1 MVSFGRINFDL
12 EFFFRYLFNPPD
24 IIWHGLGITV
34 EVAIIAQTA
43 GVILGLGVALARLSR
58 NPIFRGWAILYSWAW
73 RGTPILVQLLIVY
86 TGIAAA
92 GIYRYPDFEIGPI
105 VVPGALQ
112 AALITL
118 SLNEAAYMG
127 EIFRAAIQAIDRGQI
142 DAARA
147 IGMRPITALRWVIL
161 PQAARIVVPPL
172 GNEFTLMIKGTSL
185 LSVIGV
191 RELFGTVQNINS
203 ATFRTFELFII
214 AALWYLAMT
223 TVLSL
228 VQRRIEARLG
238 RHELPLTHSASPEMR
253 TLSSRQP

>member
-1 MVSFGRINFDL
+1 MLHLGRINFDL
-12 EFFFRYLFNPPD
+12 DFFLRYLLNPPD
-24 IIWHGLGITV
+24 AIWQGLGITI
-34 EVAIIAQTA
+34 EVAITAQIA
-43 GVILGLGVALARLSR
+43 GVVLGLGVALARLSKLS
-58 NPIFRGWAILYSWAW
+58 ILRGGAVLYSWAW

-86 TGIAAA
+86 TGVAAA
-92 GIYRYPDFEIGPI
+92 GIYRYPDLVVGPI
-105 VVPGALQ
+105 VIPGALQ
-112 AALITL
+112 AALLTL

-147 IGMRPITALRWVIL
+147 IGMRPVTALRWIIL

-203 ATFRTFELFII
+203 ATFRTFELFLI
-214 AALWYLAMT
+214 AAIWYLALT

-228 VQRRIEARLG
+228 AQRALEARLG
-238 RHELPLTHSASPEMR
+238 RHELVPAKVGR